1 MQTLQFQVQAIAGE
15 LGTLRVSTATIQLEI
30 TDTNDNSPQFSSEE
44 YHVKVPESV
53 RYPAILLTVDAVDKD
68 SGKFGQ
74 ILYSV
79 SGDGADIFVI
89 EGIIFF
95 FIKMHYKKNNNLFG
109 TIANN
114 CRSIDG
120 GNTFGA
126 ERFFGPRK
134 TDDLHV
140 YGHCNR
146 SAAGQ

>member
-89 EGIIFF
+89 EGII
-95 FIKMHYKKNNNLFG
+95 LF
-109 TIANN
+109 
-114 CRSIDG
+114 
-120 GNTFGA
+120 
-126 ERFFGPRK
+126 
-134 TDDLHV
+134 L
-140 YGHCNR
+140 
-146 SAAGQ
+146 